1 MLKMDQYI
9 NTIETMYP
17 DGYQRERVFRE
28 SGDMVAPPSVTPAR
42 GFIGRLIEA
51 MALWQSK
58 RSGRLAL
65 RELTDEQLCDI
76 GISRQQAREEAQKA
90 SFPSWPTR
98 SL

>member
-9 NTIETMYP
+9 STIETMYP
-17 DGYQRERVFRE
+17 DGYQRERVFRD
-28 SGDMVAPPSVTPAR
+28 SGDMVSPQSANVAR

-51 MALWQSK
+51 IAVWKSK

-76 GISRQQAREEAQKA
+76 GISRQQAWDEAQKA

-98 SL
+98 PL